1 MIKAI
6 ILSAIVAYYGECEG
20 EGVNPCPGGRCPGLP
35 TERQRYHMAH
45 LGENFERS
53 RGGMDSFAAR
63 GMDDMDGMEYKAQS
77 NSRDS
82 VASAMEVETSNGAE
96 GWSFDIESASIG
108 FALGAVLVLLAVFA
122 VNVVKRKKTEKSD
135 EIAMVSQQ
143 REDKAQ
149 ESPANVV
156 TVVETVVGTEME

>member
-20 EGVNPCPGGRCPGLP
+20 ELDNPCPGGRCPGFPNKKQLF
-35 TERQRYHMAH
+35 HMKH
-45 LGENFERS
+45 LGDNFM
-53 RGGMDSFAAR
+53 RGEKGMGD
-63 GMDDMDGMEYKAQS
+63 MEYKAQS

-82 VASAMEVETSNGAE
+82 LASAMEVETSNGAE

>member
-1 MIKAI
+1 MQGKK
-6 ILSAIVAYYGECEG
+6 
-20 EGVNPCPGGRCPGLP
+20 
-35 TERQRYHMAH
+35 
-45 LGENFERS
+45 
-53 RGGMDSFAAR
+53 GM
-63 GMDDMDGMEYKAQS
+63 GDMDGMEYAAAQS

-122 VNVVKRKKTEKSD
+122 VNVVQRKKREKSD

-143 REDKAQ
+143 TEDKAQ
-149 ESPANVV
+149 ETPANVV
-156 TVVETVVGTEME
+156 TVVETVVETEME

>member
-6 ILSAIVAYYGECEG
+6 ILSAIVAFYGECEG
-20 EGVNPCPGGRCPGLP
+20 EPDNPCPGGRCPGLP

-45 LGENFERS
+45 LGQNFER
-53 RGGMDSFAAR
+53 AR
-63 GMDDMDGMEYKAQS
+63 GDTFGMSNRAQS

>member
-20 EGVNPCPGGRCPGLP
+20 QRKCKKKPCPGFPIMNK
-35 TERQRYHMAH
+35 QQVYHMEH
-45 LGENFERS
+45 LGDNFMNS
-53 RGGMDSFAAR
+53 RGGMDSFA
-63 GMDDMDGMEYKAQS
+63 AQS

>member
-6 ILSAIVAYYGECEG
+6 ILSAIVAFYGECEG
-20 EGVNPCPGGRCPGLP
+20 QFKCGGQPCPGLP
-35 TERQRYHMAH
+35 NKKKVEHSLLWRNMDHP
-45 LGENFERS
+45 GFE
-53 RGGMDSFAAR
+53 AR
-63 GMDDMDGMEYKAQS
+63 GMDGMANAAQS

>member
-20 EGVNPCPGGRCPGLP
+20 EGVNPCKGKHCAGLP
-35 TERQRYHMAH
+35 SKQEMFHMKH
-45 LGENFERS
+45 LGDNFMRD
-53 RGGMDSFAAR
+53 RPRMND
-63 GMDDMDGMEYKAQS
+63 MEYKAQS

-82 VASAMEVETSNGAE
+82 LASAMEVETSNGAE

>member
-20 EGVNPCPGGRCPGLP
+20 QRDNLQLNDKGRGDLDMNYRAETNP
-35 TERQRYHMAH
+35 
-45 LGENFERS
+45 
-53 RGGMDSFAAR
+53 
-63 GMDDMDGMEYKAQS
+63 
-77 NSRDS
+77 RDS
-82 VASAMEVETSNGAE
+82 VTSAMEIETSDGAE

-122 VNVVKRKKTEKSD
+122 VNVVQRKKREKSD

-143 REDKAQ
+143 TEEKAQ
-149 ESPANVV
+149 ETPANVV
-156 TVVETVVGTEME
+156 TVVETVVETEME

>member
-1 MIKAI
+1 
-6 ILSAIVAYYGECEG
+6 
-20 EGVNPCPGGRCPGLP
+20 
-35 TERQRYHMAH
+35 
-45 LGENFERS
+45 
-53 RGGMDSFAAR
+53 
-63 GMDDMDGMEYKAQS
+63 MDGMANAAQS